1 MPKKYSVKF
10 RAGRGINDSEARSS
24 AGVPHYDE
32 DAPGHYQPRHWD
44 VDSLP
49 EKLGLLTSGLEK
61 SDGDLEIHDLVTDVD
76 HVLADIALYYS
87 RSEIIQQDTDR
98 LQVVLDARS
107 SNPVRGW
114 TYETRY
120 LLMNL
125 SRRLFRVVR
134 GVQRS
139 TPYKP

>member
-1 MPKKYSVKF
+1 MPGKHTAKF
-10 RAGRGINDSEARSS
+10 RTGRGPNDSEARSS
-24 AGVPHYDE
+24 AGIPHYDE

-44 VDSLP
+44 ADSLH
-49 EKLGLLTSGLEK
+49 EKLGFLTSGLEK

-76 HVLADIALYYS
+76 HVLEDIGSYYGS
-87 RSEIIQQDTDR
+87 SETIQQDTAR
-98 LQVVLDARS
+98 LQAVLDARNS
-107 SNPVRGW
+107 GPVKGW

-120 LLMNL
+120 LLLNL

-134 GVQRS
+134 GIERS

>member
-1 MPKKYSVKF
+1 MPKKYSIKV
-10 RAGRGINDSEARSS
+10 RTGRGPNDSEARSS
-24 AGVPHYDE
+24 AGIPHYDE

-44 VDSLP
+44 ADSLH
-49 EKLGLLTSGLEK
+49 EKLGFLTRGLEK

-76 HVLADIALYYS
+76 HVLEDIGSYYS
-87 RSEIIQQDTDR
+87 SSETIQQDTAR
-98 LQVVLDARS
+98 LQAVLDARNS
-107 SNPVRGW
+107 GIVPGW

-120 LLMNL
+120 LLLNL

-134 GVQRS
+134 GIQRS

>member
-1 MPKKYSVKF
+1 MPRKYSVKF
-10 RAGRGINDSEARSS
+10 RTGRGPNDSEARSS
-24 AGVPHYDE
+24 AGIPHYNE

-44 VDSLP
+44 ADSLH
-49 EKLGLLTSGLEK
+49 EKLGFLTSGLEK

-76 HVLADIALYYS
+76 HVLEDIGSYYS
-87 RSEIIQQDTDR
+87 SSETIQQDTAR
-98 LQVVLDARS
+98 LQAVLDARNS
-107 SNPVRGW
+107 GPVQGW

-120 LLMNL
+120 LLLNL

-134 GVQRS
+134 GIQRS